1 MTEEQAA
8 QQKKA
13 VLVVGGGI
21 SGLTVALETA
31 EAGWPVVLVERGPSL
46 GGRVAANHL
55 YFPKM
60 CPPPCGLE
68 INYQRLRKQPALRV
82 YTLAEVTKVAD
93 GPGGG
98 TATISVKPRYVNEKC
113 TACGKCAEVC
123 PVERPNPHNA
133 GLDTTKAAY
142 LPHVAAYPQRFAID
156 MTVCKGKACAKCVEA
171 CAYGAIDLDMAERTV
186 EVPVGAVVAATG
198 WLPYDAKRIETLGAG
213 APKNVVT
220 NAVMERLAAPAGPT
234 GGKILRPSDGQ
245 PPKRVVFVQCA
256 GSRDRLHL
264 PYCSAVCCTASLKQA
279 GYVRAL
285 YPEAEITMCYIDV
298 RTPGRLEDFY
308 VKARDEHKITML
320 KGKVAKVEENAAS
333 GEVTLTVE
341 DVLGGGKRELKA
353 DLVVLATGMPPA
365 TKGLPGVA
373 YDENGFATGAA
384 GKVPVFAAGCAK
396 KPVDVAAAV
405 QDATGVALKAIQAL
419 VRS

>member
-1 MTEEQAA
+1 MTEQKAA

-21 SGLTVALETA
+21 SGLTVAVETA

-68 INYQRLRKQPALRV
+68 INYQRLRKRPEILV
-82 YTLAEVTKVAD
+82 HTLAEVAKLAD

-113 TACGKCAEVC
+113 TACGKCAEAC
-123 PVERPNPHNA
+123 PVERANAHNA
-133 GLDTTKAAY
+133 GLDRTKAIY
-142 LPHVAAYPQRFAID
+142 LPHASAYPQRFVID
-156 MTVCKGKACAKCVEA
+156 MGVCKGKACAKCVEA
-171 CAYGAIDLDMAERTV
+171 CAYGAIDLDMQERSV
-186 EVPVGAVVAATG
+186 EVPVGAAVIATG
-198 WLPYDAKRIETLGAG
+198 WLPYDAKRIDTLGFG
-213 APKNVVT
+213 AARNVIT

-298 RTPGRLEDFY
+298 RTPGRLEDFF
-308 VKARDEHKITML
+308 VKAQAEHRITML
-320 KGKVAKVEENAAS
+320 KGKVAKVTEDAA
-333 GEVTLTVE
+333 GTVTVEVE
-341 DVLGGGKRELKA
+341 DVLGGGKRHLAA

-365 TKGLPGVA
+365 SKGLPGVA

-396 KPVDVAAAV
+396 KPVDVAGAV